1 MDINLTTPAVLFPA
15 VSLLL
20 LAYTNRF
27 LALAGVIRKLHADYQ
42 VAPYPAYLGQIAN
55 LRYRIR
61 LVRNM
66 QFCGV
71 LSLLLCTV
79 CMFLLFCGLI
89 TPSEIVFCLSLVV
102 MMISL
107 IISLMEIQTSVRALD
122 LHLQDVERPQ
132 ASKSGESRMASDFST
147 KPD

>member
-1 MDINLTTPAVLFPA
+1 MEITLTTPAVFFPA

-27 LALAGVIRKLHADYQ
+27 LALASVIRKLHADYTTS
-42 VAPYPAYLGQIAN
+42 PDPTYLGQIEN
-55 LRYRIR
+55 LRWRIR

-79 CMFLLFCGLI
+79 CMFLLFWGLI
-89 TPSEIVFCLSLVV
+89 VAAEVIFSIAMIV
-102 MMISL
+102 MIISL
-107 IISLMEIQTSVRALD
+107 IISLIEIQSSVRALD
-122 LHLQDVERPQ
+122 LHL
-132 ASKSGESRMASDFST
+132 KSIEPPEMRVR
-147 KPD
+147 K

>member
-1 MDINLTTPAVLFPA
+1 MQLDLTTPAVLFPA

-27 LALAGVIRKLHADYQ
+27 LALASVIRKLHADYK
-42 VAPYPAYLGQIAN
+42 AEPSPHYLGQIEN
-55 LRYRIR
+55 LRWRIR

-71 LSLLLCTV
+71 LSLLFCTV

-89 TPSEIVFCLSLVV
+89 LPAEIVFTASLLVMIMSLVF
-102 MMISL
+102 SL
-107 IISLMEIQTSVRALD
+107 IEIQSSVRALD
-122 LHLQDVERPQ
+122 LHLQDIEHPGRL
-132 ASKSGESRMASDFST
+132 
-147 KPD
+147 

>member
-1 MDINLTTPAVLFPA
+1 MEITPTTPAIFFPA

-27 LALAGVIRKLHADYQ
+27 LALASVIRRLHADYK
-42 VAPYPAYLGQIAN
+42 VAPSPTHLGQIAN
-55 LRYRIR
+55 LRWRIR

-79 CMFLLFCGLI
+79 SIFLIFCGLVM
-89 TPSEIVFCLSLVV
+89 PSEIVFTIAMIVMIISLF
-102 MMISL
+102 ISL
-107 IISLMEIQTSVRALD
+107 IEIQTSVKALD
-122 LHLQDVERPQ
+122 LHLLDIEHL
-132 ASKSGESRMASDFST
+132 SR
-147 KPD
+147 KP

>member
-1 MDINLTTPAVLFPA
+1 MDNSHIEITLTTPAVFFPA

-27 LALAGVIRKLHADYQ
+27 LALAAVIRKLHADYN
-42 VAPYPAYLGQIAN
+42 VAKDPKYLGQIEN

-71 LSLLLCTV
+71 SSLLCCTI
-79 CMFLLFCGLI
+79 CMFLLFLDLVI
-89 TPSEIVFCLSLVV
+89 PAEYVFCGAMILMMLS
-102 MMISL
+102 MIISL
-107 IISLMEIQTSVRALD
+107 IEIQTSVRALD
-122 LHLQDVERPQ
+122 LHLKILE
-132 ASKSGESRMASDFST
+132 
-147 KPD
+147 

>member
-1 MDINLTTPAVLFPA
+1 MEINVTTPAVLFPA

-27 LALAGVIRKLHADYQ
+27 LALAGVIRKLHAEHKAMPD
-42 VAPYPAYLGQIAN
+42 PTYLKQIAN
-55 LRYRIR
+55 LRWRIR

-79 CMFLLFCGLI
+79 CMFLLFLGSLLPAEVIFSASLI
-89 TPSEIVFCLSLVV
+89 AMIVSLVF
-102 MMISL
+102 SL
-107 IISLMEIQTSVRALD
+107 VEIQSSVRALD
-122 LHLQDVERPQ
+122 LHLQDVEGP
-132 ASKSGESRMASDFST
+132 GHW
-147 KPD
+147 P

>member
-1 MDINLTTPAVLFPA
+1 MDLNLTTPAVLFPA

-27 LALAGVIRKLHADYQ
+27 LALASVIRKLHADYK
-42 VAPYPAYLGQIAN
+42 ASPDPSYPRQIEN
-55 LRYRIR
+55 LRWRIR

-79 CMFLLFCGLI
+79 CMYLLFLGYV
-89 TPSEIVFCLSLVV
+89 TPAEIVFSTSLVV
-102 MMISL
+102 MMASL
-107 IISLMEIQTSVRALD
+107 ILSLIEIQSSVRALD
-122 LHLQDVERPQ
+122 LHLQDIE
-132 ASKSGESRMASDFST
+132 KT
-147 KPD
+147 PDPR

>member
-1 MDINLTTPAVLFPA
+1 MEITINTPAVLFPA

-27 LALAGVIRKLHADYQ
+27 LALASVIRKLHADYKA
-42 VAPYPAYLGQIAN
+42 APDPSYLGQIQS
-55 LRYRIR
+55 LRRRIR

-79 CMFLLFCGLI
+79 CMFFLFCGSIIPAEL
-89 TPSEIVFCLSLVV
+89 VFSGSLLVMMLSLLF
-102 MMISL
+102 SL
-107 IISLMEIQTSVRALD
+107 LEIHMSVQALD
-122 LHLQDVERPQ
+122 LHL
-132 ASKSGESRMASDFST
+132 KGIKESDA
-147 KPD
+147 PDNG

>member
-1 MDINLTTPAVLFPA
+1 MEITPTTPAVFFPA

-27 LALAGVIRKLHADYQ
+27 VALSSVIRKLHAEHKSSLE
-42 VAPYPAYLGQIAN
+42 PSYLRQIQN
-55 LRYRIR
+55 LRWRIR

-71 LSLLLCTV
+71 LSLLLCTI

-89 TPSEIVFCLSLVV
+89 FPAEIIFSGAMIV

-107 IISLMEIQTSVRALD
+107 GISLVEIQTSVHALD
-122 LHLQDVERPQ
+122 LHLEDIEHLGGADKR
-132 ASKSGESRMASDFST
+132 
-147 KPD
+147 

>member
-1 MDINLTTPAVLFPA
+1 MDINITTPAVLFPA

-27 LALAGVIRKLHADYQ
+27 LALASVIRKLHADYK
-42 VAPYPAYLGQIAN
+42 ATPEPSYLGQIEN

-79 CMFLLFCGLI
+79 CMFLLFIHEI
-89 TPSEIVFCLSLVV
+89 TWAEVMFSAALVV
-102 MMISL
+102 MMLSL
-107 IISLMEIQTSVRALD
+107 FFSLVEIQTSVRALD
-122 LHLQDVERPQ
+122 LHLQDVENAP
-132 ASKSGESRMASDFST
+132 KN
-147 KPD
+147 P